1 MKVMRE
7 RTRPPLGAATRPAR
21 RVSLGIGDL
30 VEVRNRFDDRW
41 IHGFAI
47 AVVGDAAYQLRRM
60 SDGYVLP
67 AWFAAD
73 VIRPDPA
80 G

>member
-1 MKVMRE
+1 MSIKVQA
-7 RTRPPLGAATRPAR
+7 RPPAGPEPDAR
-21 RVSLGIGDL
+21 RARFDIGEL

-41 IHGFAI
+41 IHGFAV

-73 VIRPDPA
+73 VVRPDPA
-80 G
+80 A

>member
-1 MKVMRE
+1 MAIRLQARPSMEAAPV
-7 RTRPPLGAATRPAR
+7 TRRDGFG
-21 RVSLGIGDL
+21 VGEL

-41 IHGFAI
+41 IHGFAV

-60 SDGYVLP
+60 SDGSVLP

-73 VIRPDPA
+73 VLRPDPTA
-80 G
+80 

>member
-1 MKVMRE
+1 MGTRMQ
-7 RTRPPLGAATRPAR
+7 TRPSTGAAPVTNRGGF
-21 RVSLGIGDL
+21 GIGDL

-41 IHGFAI
+41 IHGFAV

-60 SDGYVLP
+60 SDGSVLP

-73 VIRPDPA
+73 VVRPDPSA
-80 G
+80 

>member
-1 MKVMRE
+1 MSIKVQA
-7 RTRPPLGAATRPAR
+7 RPSVGSEPGTQKGAF
-21 RVSLGIGDL
+21 GIGEL

-41 IHGFAI
+41 IHGFAV
-47 AVVGDAAYQLRRM
+47 AVVGDAVYQLRRL

-73 VIRPDPA
+73 VVRADPA
-80 G
+80 A

>member
-1 MKVMRE
+1 MQL
-7 RTRPPLGAATRPAR
+7 TARPATGSTTDIR
-21 RVSLGIGDL
+21 HGVLAVGED

-41 IHGFAI
+41 IHGFAV
-47 AVVGDAAYQLRRM
+47 AVVGDAAYQLRRL

-73 VIRPDPA
+73 VVRPDPA
-80 G
+80 A

>member
-1 MKVMRE
+1 MGTRMQ
-7 RTRPPLGAATRPAR
+7 TRPSTEAAPVT
-21 RVSLGIGDL
+21 SQGGFGIGDL

-41 IHGFAI
+41 IHGFAV

-60 SDGYVLP
+60 SDGSVLP

-73 VIRPDPA
+73 VVRPDPSA
-80 G
+80 

>member
-1 MKVMRE
+1 MSIKVQARPSVVTDTG
-7 RTRPPLGAATRPAR
+7 TRRGTFD
-21 RVSLGIGDL
+21 IGEL

-41 IHGFAI
+41 IHGFAV
-47 AVVGDAAYQLRRM
+47 AVVGDAAYQLRRL

-73 VIRPDPA
+73 VVRPDPA
-80 G
+80 A